1 MIDVLSIERLV
12 TKLEKESEE
21 LEREYNKYYVKRQK
35 MKKAKL
41 VEKVKALVKDN
52 EEWRAK
58 IKALKDTDDDSI

>member
-1 MIDVLSIERLV
+1 MLSIERLV

-21 LEREYNKYYVKRQK
+21 LEREYNKYYAKRQK